1 MKMRGALEM
10 SRYNASGPSIR
21 YTYDTALLQS
31 PHYSSDEVVIHPRCA
46 GRSFLCT
53 TPNLIVISCHSVDRG
68 ADDMSMRMRI
78 ALVVPG
84 GVDRGARERVIP
96 ALLWLIE
103 RLARRHTLHIFAL
116 DQAPEPCIYPL
127 LGATVHNL
135 GRAPAHAGARA
146 WRRWQQLLLGL
157 RANGP
162 FDVLHGFWAAPPGL
176 LAALAGRWL
185 GVPAVVSIGGGELAM
200 LPEIGYGGQLR
211 WRGRAQ
217 VALSLR
223 LAAWVT
229 GGSRYVLAPLDRRVA
244 ASWVPLGVD
253 AERFDG
259 PIERLD
265 GPPWRLLHIASLNR
279 VKDQETLL
287 RALRRVVDVEPA
299 VSLDVVGEDTLGG
312 TVQACCAALG
322 LERFVTFHGF
332 LPSDALP
339 PLYRRAH
346 LHVLT
351 SRHES
356 QAVVVNEA
364 AAAGVPTIGTAVGL
378 VAELAP
384 ERAWATP
391 VGDDAALARG
401 ILALLGDPAR
411 RERMGHAARDWARR
425 YDADWTA
432 VEFER
437 IYAKVSGILDFS
449 F

>member
-1 MKMRGALEM
+1 M
-10 SRYNASGPSIR
+10 P
-21 YTYDTALLQS
+21 
-31 PHYSSDEVVIHPRCA
+31 
-46 GRSFLCT
+46 
-53 TPNLIVISCHSVDRG
+53 
-68 ADDMSMRMRI
+68 MRI

-116 DQAPEPCIYPL
+116 DQTPEPCVYPL

-135 GRAPAHAGARA
+135 GRAPTHAGARA

-176 LAALAGRWL
+176 LAAMAGRWL
-185 GVPAVVSIGGGELAM
+185 RVPVVVSVGGGELAM

-211 WRGRAQ
+211 WRGRVQ
-217 VALSLR
+217 VALALR
-223 LAAWVT
+223 LATRVT
-229 GGSRYVLAPLDRRVA
+229 GGSRYALAPLDGRVA
-244 ASWVPLGVD
+244 AGWLPLGVD
-253 AERFDG
+253 AARFDR
-259 PIERLD
+259 PVERLD

-299 VSLDVVGEDTLGG
+299 VTLDVVGEDTLEGE
-312 TVQACCAALG
+312 VQARCAALG
-322 LERFVTFHGF
+322 LEQVVTFHGF

-339 PLYRRAH
+339 PLYGRAH

-356 QAVVVNEA
+356 QAVVVSEA

-378 VAELAP
+378 VSELAP
-384 ERAWATP
+384 ERAFAAP
-391 VGDDAALARG
+391 VGDAAALATG
-401 ILALLGDPAR
+401 ILALLGDPTR
-411 RERMGHAARDWARR
+411 RERMARAARDWARR

-432 VEFER
+432 TEFER
-437 IYAKVSGILDFS
+437 IYTEVTGILDFR